1 MDQLIDWMIDNDI
14 MAESCNIMTDPKAL
28 RMELMPE
35 DIRSQVLDK
44 LLDTVYK
51 HNMKRLD
58 KPMLN
63 RRIQERNQE
72 VITDIT
78 FEYVDFIKNY
88 RQPDN
93 IDEQRRNLV
102 KYLTAYENMRNNNI
116 LEYLPEY
123 EEFLRSNGY
132 QR

>member
-1 MDQLIDWMIDNDI
+1 M
-14 MAESCNIMTDPKAL
+14 
-28 RMELMPE
+28 
-35 DIRSQVLDK
+35 
-44 LLDTVYK
+44 
-51 HNMKRLD
+51 
-58 KPMLN
+58 
-63 RRIQERNQE
+63 
-72 VITDIT
+72 
-78 FEYVDFIKNY
+78 DFIKNY